1 MYQYFIPFYYE
12 IIVHCESSIFYLSI
26 LSLLDIWVV
35 STFVLLGIMLLMNI
49 DVRVFVWT
57 YIISSFL
64 LGMCLG
70 VELMGHMV
78 TLYLPF

>member
-1 MYQYFIPFYYE
+1 MYQNFIPFYYE
-12 IIVHCESSIFYLSI
+12 IIVHCESSILYLSI